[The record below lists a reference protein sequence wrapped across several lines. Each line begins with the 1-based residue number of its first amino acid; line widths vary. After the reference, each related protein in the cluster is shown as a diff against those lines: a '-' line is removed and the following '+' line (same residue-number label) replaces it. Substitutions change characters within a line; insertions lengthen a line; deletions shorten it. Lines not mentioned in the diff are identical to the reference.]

1 MTTYHVEITPKSIFY
16 MLSSILAI
24 YITYQVR
31 SILVLVFI
39 SFILMTAI
47 NPLVRYT
54 QKWKIP
60 TILTVLTVYIA
71 IIALFS
77 TLVASLIPAVVSQ
90 TKGLSQALPTYL
102 HNLEDTFNT
111 RFDPSFTSEYLGSV
125 PSNILKLAAGVFGN
139 ALNVMAVFFMTYYLI
154 VERPHLHKYL
164 LRLFDNK
171 NAEIR
176 AERLVHA
183 TERQV
188 GGWVRGEL
196 ILMVII
202 GLLTY
207 IGLVSLGIPYA
218 LPLATLAGLLEA
230 VPNLGPTIAAIPA
243 VLMGF
248 AVSPLVGFGALAMS
262 ILIQQLENNLI
273 VPKVMQSATGTAPL
287 ATIIVLL
294 VGYTLGGVM
303 GAILAMP
310 LYLVAQT
317 VITELSTNNS

>member
-1 MTTYHVEITPKSIFY
+1 MTTYHVEITPKSLFY
-16 MLSSILAI
+16 ILGTLLAI
-24 YITYQVR
+24 YVTYQVR

-111 RFDPSFTSEYLGSV
+111 RFDPSFTSEYLNSV

-154 VERPHLHKYL
+154 LERPKLHRYL
-164 LRLFDNK
+164 LRLFDDK
-171 NAEIR
+171 NAELK
-176 AERLVHA
+176 AENLVHSI
-183 TERQV
+183 EQRV
-188 GGWVRGEL
+188 GGWVRGQL

-202 GLLTY
+202 GVLTY
-207 IGLVSLGIPYA
+207 IGLFALSIPYA
-218 LPLATLAGLLEA
+218 LPLATLAGILEV
-230 VPNLGPTIAAIPA
+230 VPSMGPIIAAIPA
-243 VLMGF
+243 TLIGF
-248 AVSPLVGFGALAMS
+248 TISPISGFGVLALS
-262 ILIQQLENNLI
+262 IIVQQLENNLI

-287 ATIIVLL
+287 ATIVVLL

>member
-1 MTTYHVEITPKSIFY
+1 MSTYQVEITPKSIFY
-16 MLSSILAI
+16 ILGTLLAI
-24 YITYQVR
+24 YVTYQIR
-31 SILVLVFI
+31 SILVLLFI

-47 NPLVRYT
+47 NPLVRLT
-54 QKWKIP
+54 QKWRIP
-60 TILTVLTVYIA
+60 SIIIVLTVYLA
-71 IIALFS
+71 IITLFS

-90 TKGLSQALPTYL
+90 TRGLTQALPTYL
-102 HNLEDTFNT
+102 HSLEDTFNT
-111 RFDPSFTSEYLGSV
+111 QFDPALTSDYLNNI

-154 VERPHLHKYL
+154 VERPHLHRYL
-164 LRLFDNK
+164 LRLFENK
-171 NAEIR
+171 NAEVR

-183 TERQV
+183 VERQV
-188 GGWVRGEL
+188 GGWVRGQL

-202 GLLTY
+202 GVLTY

-218 LPLATLAGLLEA
+218 LPLATLAGLLEV

-248 AVSPLVGFGALAMS
+248 AVSPLVGFGALALS

-294 VGYTLGGVM
+294 VGYTLGGVI

-310 LYLVAQT
+310 IYLVSQT
-317 VITELSTNNS
+317 VISELSKQS

>member
-1 MTTYHVEITPKSIFY
+1 MNTYQVEITPKSIFY
-16 MLSSILAI
+16 ILTSILAI
-24 YITYQVR
+24 YLTYQVR

-54 QKWKIP
+54 NKFKIP
-60 TILTVLTVYIA
+60 TIVTVLAVYIA

-77 TLVASLIPAVVSQ
+77 TLIASLIPAVVSQ
-90 TKGLSQALPTYL
+90 TKGLTQALPTYL

-111 RFDPSFTSEYLGSV
+111 RFDPSLTSDYFNSI
-125 PSNILKLAAGVFGN
+125 PSNILKLAAGIFGN

-183 TERQV
+183 TESQV

-207 IGLVSLGIPYA
+207 VGLIALGIPSA

-248 AVSPLVGFGALAMS
+248 AVSPLIGFGALAMS

-294 VGYTLGGVM
+294 IGYTLGGVM

-310 LYLVAQT
+310 LYLVSQT
-317 VITELSTNNS
+317 VIAELSKNN

>member
-1 MTTYHVEITPKSIFY
+1 MSTYQVEITPKSI
-16 MLSSILAI
+16 I
-24 YITYQVR
+24 YILSLLLGLYVTYQVR

-47 NPLVRYT
+47 NPLVRFT
-54 QKWKIP
+54 QRFRIP
-60 TILTVLTVYIA
+60 TIVVVLSVYVGIV
-71 IIALFS
+71 ALFS
-77 TLVASLIPAVVSQ
+77 TLIASLIPAVVSQ
-90 TKGLSQALPTYL
+90 TKGLTQALPSYL
-102 HNLEDTFNT
+102 HNLEDTLNT
-111 RFDPSFTSEYLGSV
+111 RFDPSLTTEYLNSI

-139 ALNVMAVFFMTYYLI
+139 VLNVMAVFFMTYYLI
-154 VERPHLHKYL
+154 IERPHLHRYL

-171 NAEIR
+171 NAEVR

-183 TERQV
+183 IERQV
-188 GGWVRGEL
+188 GGWVRGQL

-207 IGLVSLGIPYA
+207 IGLILLGIPYA
-218 LPLATLAGLLEA
+218 LPLATLAGLLEV
-230 VPNLGPTIAAIPA
+230 VPNIGPTIAAVPA
-243 VLMGF
+243 ILMGF
-248 AVSPLVGFGALAMS
+248 TVSPLVGFGALAMS
-262 ILIQQLENNLI
+262 ILIQQLENNLV

-317 VITELSTNNS
+317 VISELSKNNS

>member
-1 MTTYHVEITPKSIFY
+1 MSTYQVEITPKSI
-16 MLSSILAI
+16 I
-24 YITYQVR
+24 YILSLLLGLYVTYQVR

-47 NPLVRYT
+47 NPLIRYT
-54 QKWKIP
+54 QKWRIP
-60 TILTVLTVYIA
+60 TIVIVLAAYAA

-90 TKGLSQALPTYL
+90 TRGLSQALPTYL
-102 HNLEDTFNT
+102 HNLETALNT
-111 RFDPSFTSEYLGSV
+111 RFDSSLTSEYLSSV

-154 VERPHLHKYL
+154 IERPHLHKYL
-164 LRLFDNK
+164 LRLFDDK
-171 NAEIR
+171 NAEER
-176 AERLVHA
+176 AERLVHVI
-183 TERQV
+183 ERQV

-196 ILMVII
+196 ILMMII

-207 IGLVSLGIPYA
+207 IGLYLLGIPYA

-243 VLMGF
+243 ILMGF
-248 AVSPLVGFGALAMS
+248 TVSPLVGFGALALS

-273 VPKVMQSATGTAPL
+273 VPKVMESATGTAPL
-287 ATIIVLL
+287 VTIIVLL
-294 VGYTLGGVM
+294 AGYTLGGVM

-317 VITELSTNNS
+317 VILELSKNNS